1 MHVLTCGTCRSI
13 LSRTALVSD
22 LSSKG
27 VVNLVSDEV
36 RQIYSLLEADFT
48 PLELCQRLA
57 PLLTQLETV
66 TKSMSGRRL
75 QILAASRC
83 HYDCRPTFLSAL
95 YSVPLRPCRHS
106 VFCFRQLP
114 DSVHAP
120 LRPCQQWM
128 LTTETSRRVSWFYG
142 RRQY

>member
-1 MHVLTCGTCRSI
+1 MCSGCRSI

-57 PLLTQLETV
+57 PLLKQLESV
-66 TKSMSGRRL
+66 TETMSGVL
-75 QILAASRC
+75 QCQLQYRC
-83 HYDCRPTFLSAL
+83 LQP
-95 YSVPLRPCRHS
+95 
-106 VFCFRQLP
+106 
-114 DSVHAP
+114 
-120 LRPCQQWM
+120 
-128 LTTETSRRVSWFYG
+128 
-142 RRQY
+142 

>member
-1 MHVLTCGTCRSI
+1 MAKTLDKSEKLYENCRFVHQKVTVAVQWKHFVDKCSACRSI

-57 PLLTQLETV
+57 PLLKQLESV
-66 TKSMSGRRL
+66 TETMSGVL
-75 QILAASRC
+75 QFQLQSRC
-83 HYDCRPTFLSAL
+83 
-95 YSVPLRPCRHS
+95 
-106 VFCFRQLP
+106 
-114 DSVHAP
+114 
-120 LRPCQQWM
+120 QQ
-128 LTTETSRRVSWFYG
+128 G
-142 RRQY
+142 

>member
-1 MHVLTCGTCRSI
+1 MYSVCRSI

-57 PLLTQLETV
+57 PLLKQLESV
-66 TKSMSGRRL
+66 TETMSGVLRSQL
-75 QILAASRC
+75 QYRC
-83 HYDCRPTFLSAL
+83 LQR
-95 YSVPLRPCRHS
+95 
-106 VFCFRQLP
+106 
-114 DSVHAP
+114 
-120 LRPCQQWM
+120 
-128 LTTETSRRVSWFYG
+128 
-142 RRQY
+142 

>member
-1 MHVLTCGTCRSI
+1 MNKVAIAYEWNFLTDMYSACRSI

-57 PLLTQLETV
+57 PLLKQLESV
-66 TKSMSGRRL
+66 TETMSGGFRSQL
-75 QILAASRC
+75 QCRCLQRWVACSRTHHSCFACPVAKLAE
-83 HYDCRPTFLSAL
+83 
-95 YSVPLRPCRHS
+95 
-106 VFCFRQLP
+106 FC
-114 DSVHAP
+114 
-120 LRPCQQWM
+120 
-128 LTTETSRRVSWFYG
+128 
-142 RRQY
+142 

>member
-1 MHVLTCGTCRSI
+1 MCRSI

-57 PLLTQLETV
+57 PLLEKLETV
-66 TKSMSGRRL
+66 IESMSGIWL
-75 QILAASRC
+75 LLMLAAVTAAHTSEAC
-83 HYDCRPTFLSAL
+83 LLCEHLSSMLA
-95 YSVPLRPCRHS
+95 SHIMCLRMPQKQ
-106 VFCFRQLP
+106 V
-114 DSVHAP
+114 AAA
-120 LRPCQQWM
+120 
-128 LTTETSRRVSWFYG
+128 
-142 RRQY
+142 